1 MSKRGENIY
10 KRKDGRWE
18 GRILIHAPDSKRIS
32 VYGKTYREVRD
43 RMQEKKLLP
52 GIVHCPKRVSEA
64 TEVWL
69 ASRERLLKPSS
80 VAKYRNL
87 VQRHILPLLGKL
99 RICDLDRNT
108 VSGFVRAL
116 SCGQTGS
123 GVQLTRKTVRDVLMI
138 LEKSVRFAGELSF
151 SVEKNELSGKTGGGK
166 RITVLSEQEQKRLE
180 EQLLTDTD
188 EKKLGLL
195 LCLYA
200 GLRIGEICA
209 MRWECIDLCEK
220 TLSVNVTMQRLQ
232 IAGAAT
238 GQRTGVI
245 ESSPKSEDSRRIVP
259 IADFLIEQLLKRKP
273 RLQSAYLLTGSEQ
286 YIEPRSYEN
295 YYKRVLSAAG
305 IPVCNF
311 HTLRHTFATRCIESG
326 ADAKTVSVLLGHS
339 TVRMTLDRYV
349 HPTMNAKQASI
360 NRMAM
365 SRQIDGQTSEAGQ
378 NPGSDRRKP
387 RFS

>member
-64 TEVWL
+64 AEVWL

-123 GVQLTRKTVRDVLMI
+123 GVQLTRKTVCDVLMI

-245 ESSPKSEDSRRIVP
+245 ESSPKSEDSRRTVP

>member
-232 IAGAAT
+232 IAGAGT

-245 ESSPKSEDSRRIVP
+245 ESSPKSEDSRRTVP

>member
-52 GIVHCPKRVSEA
+52 GVVHCPKRVSDA

-108 VSGFVRAL
+108 VTGFVRAL

-166 RITVLSEQEQKRLE
+166 RIAVLSEREQKRLE

-232 IAGAAT
+232 IAGAAS

-245 ESSPKSEDSRRIVP
+245 ESSPKSEDSRRTVP

-305 IPVCNF
+305 IPICNF

-365 SRQIDGQTSEAGQ
+365 RRQIDGQTSEAGQ

>member
-64 TEVWL
+64 AEVWL

-232 IAGAAT
+232 IAGAGT

-245 ESSPKSEDSRRIVP
+245 ESSPKSEDSRRTVP

-305 IPVCNF
+305 IPICNF
-311 HTLRHTFATRCIESG
+311 NTLRHTFATRCIESG

>member
-64 TEVWL
+64 AEVWL

-108 VSGFVRAL
+108 VSEFVRAL

-232 IAGAAT
+232 IAGAGT

-245 ESSPKSEDSRRIVP
+245 ESSPKSEDSRRTVP

>member
-52 GIVHCPKRVSEA
+52 GIVHCPKRVSET

-99 RICDLDRNT
+99 RICDLDRDT
-108 VSGFVRAL
+108 VTGFVRAL

-220 TLSVNVTMQRLQ
+220 TLSVNVTIQRLQ

-245 ESSPKSEDSRRIVP
+245 ESSPKSEDSRRTVP
-259 IADFLIEQLLKRKP
+259 IADFLIEPLLKRKP

>member
-188 EKKLGLL
+188 KKKLGLL